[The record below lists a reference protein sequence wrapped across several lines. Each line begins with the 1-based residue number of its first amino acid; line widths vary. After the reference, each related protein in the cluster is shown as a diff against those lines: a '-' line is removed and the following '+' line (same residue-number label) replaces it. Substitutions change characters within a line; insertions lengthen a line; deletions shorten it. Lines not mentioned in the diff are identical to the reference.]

1 MGSTRRDAST
11 DALPGKISTLKPMSA
26 DVRAQQIRDVV
37 DAFRRLRSSVMH
49 FVQMFAATRDTASM
63 VDGRSSASLRE
74 LLSMLANEAQAARF
88 ARGSMKWTRS

>member
-11 DALPGKISTLKPMSA
+11 DALSGKISTLKPMSA

-37 DAFRRLRSSVMH
+37 DAFQRLRSSVTR
-49 FVQMFAATRDTASM
+49 FVQMFAATRDTASIA
-63 VDGRSSASLRE
+63 GGHSSASLPE

>member
-1 MGSTRRDAST
+1 MGSTRRDAPT
-11 DALPGKISTLKPMSA
+11 DALSGKISTLKPMSA

-37 DAFRRLRSSVMH
+37 DAFQRLRSSVTR

-63 VDGRSSASLRE
+63 VSSLSSASLRE

-88 ARGSMKWTRS
+88 ARGSMTWTCS